1 VLFESTYLKNGLN
14 ISVKPNYSNRTTSL
28 LWFQLWNA
36 SIVSRLTYFYLP
48 NNFFASVSFVQIC
61 SIWLNLLGKDYYLHQ
76 NFMFPQRSKP
86 TLRQRKGSSFRKLPK
101 PFFNQLVP
109 FGVKTNYR
117 WLKSERIFRKAQT
130 QIHFRTTLKP
140 RTSVLYHRH
149 FENYSSL
156 FQSTVFKMITPYI
169 RVASQLIG
177 IFPEEARRMTIR
189 WRALQRNLADLKRAS
204 FLLLLSNLHKKV
216 KITSLALKYYPYSD
230 KYIRSRTDYKLTK
243 RPKYHIMPRQN
254 AYLYTRGR
262 VDLRAHGSL
271 HRLLKRRVRR
281 IYRLKMRRFNTR
293 ALNVRLKS
301 RNLKHYWYY
310 PSTLR
315 RQKNVWNVN
324 LFCKKK
330 STSLSSTSVLN
341 RRKRLLWPTLRVFNV
356 KLRSRLKK
364 RQSAISLTRYTSA
377 TRSKPYSDKITSFR
391 RVVSKIMYRNK
402 RNFRRH
408 ARKSRRRPTLTR
420 RRFTLSR
427 RRRKLRFTRLLR
439 KYRTSQVL
447 ARNISWSVS
456 RPLTFRDCIMSHLV
470 SLEPSGESINGNIQ
484 EDVLASY
491 YKLNRFTYPP
501 LSAQPHQH
509 PLTNVVNNLISSYN
523 TSLSMS
529 VRKWAFWA
537 FPRRELCRRPTPL
550 EVVKKLNLC
559 TPPHRDHERLQIVF
573 SNLDKCLPQRL
584 SYLFSKHTFC
594 TPTRFRKRQKLSD
607 GIKMRVK
614 APLLQ
619 LGKVGT
625 KPELFYYPFYG
636 DSADK
641 VANKCCIL
649 LNHLRRWGAQ
659 ILPQT
664 SVSNLIFNFSRH
676 AERQNLLGSYN
687 LLRRPPFRSSFY
699 FEMWT
704 PLHYKSTF
712 KVLFSQFFGASLQ
725 INPLGHTVH
734 TPETLSFSSQY
745 KTPFIFS
752 MFGFLYVQANKSYT
766 ILQEKN
772 SWTYSRIQ
780 RHRYSFFYKNDVKR
794 FYLRRAGKLK
804 LLSSFIDPINFLNHT
819 VLHKNLF
826 KNYLNPITG
835 LYSQPSGGTIAASH
849 LRTDGRTHGDSL
861 TTSRYTKYTNY
872 VGSSEPH
879 IKRIRFKPGYSRI
892 WRNART
898 AINYSLGLHLRYQY
912 RLTARLQRYS
922 SIRTHAQMKLRNW
935 SLLRLV
941 LQTHFVYDLNT
952 SLSMIQSNLIF
963 INGLCSINPRM
974 QLHLGDFV
982 QIPVDLKYYVLH
994 RWLINFNLHNQ
1005 LRLTKLSQSKNNK
1018 SRYDISKQKS
1028 HHLPDWIFGAGYRIM
1043 DIPKYLEVDYF
1054 TLSAFIILEPTS
1066 ELDFNPLQHLED
1078 RTTILRMYNWKYIN

>member
-1 VLFESTYLKNGLN
+1 MLFESTYLKNGLN
-14 ISVKPNYSNRTTSL
+14 ISVKPNYSNQTTSL

-48 NNFFASVSFVQIC
+48 NNFFTSISFVQIC
-61 SIWLNLLGKDYYLHQ
+61 SIWLNFLRKDCYLHQ
-76 NFMFPQRSKP
+76 NFMFPQRNNL

-101 PFFNQLVP
+101 QFFNQLVP
-109 FGVKTNYR
+109 FGVKTNSR
-117 WLKSERIFRKAQT
+117 WLKSERIVHKART
-130 QIHFRTTLKP
+130 QVHFRTTLKP
-140 RTSVLYHRH
+140 RTSVLYHPH
-149 FENYSSL
+149 FENYSSS
-156 FQSTVFKMITPYI
+156 FQSTLFKMVTPYI
-169 RVASQLIG
+169 RVSSQLIG
-177 IFPEEARRMTIR
+177 IFPEQARRMTIR

-204 FLLLLSNLHKKV
+204 FLVLLSNLHKKV
-216 KITSLALKYYPYSD
+216 KITSLALKYYPYGD
-230 KYIRSRTDYKLTK
+230 KYSRSRIDYKLTK
-243 RPKYHIMPRQN
+243 RPKYHIMPRQT

-301 RNLKHYWYY
+301 RNLKHYWHYS
-310 PSTLR
+310 STLR
-315 RQKNVWNVN
+315 RQKNLWNAN
-324 LFCKKK
+324 LFCKKTNA
-330 STSLSSTSVLN
+330 SFSSMSVLN
-341 RRKRLLWPTLRVFNV
+341 RRKHLLWPTLRGFNV
-356 KLRSRLKK
+356 KLRGRLKK
-364 RQSAISLTRYTSA
+364 RQSATSLTRYTSA

-391 RVVSKIMYRNK
+391 RVVSKIIYRNK
-402 RNFRRH
+402 RGFRRH
-408 ARKSRRRPTLTR
+408 ARKSRRLPTLTR

-427 RRRKLRFTRLLR
+427 RRKKLRFTRLLR

-447 ARNISWSVS
+447 ARDVSGSVS

-470 SLEPSGESINGNIQ
+470 SLEPSVDFIDGDIQ
-484 EDVLASY
+484 ENVLASY
-491 YKLNRFTYPP
+491 YKLNWLTYSP
-501 LSAQPHQH
+501 LPAQSHPHL
-509 PLTNVVNNLISSYN
+509 PTNSVNSLIRSYN
-523 TSLSMS
+523 TSLSTS
-529 VRKWAFWA
+529 VRRWAFWA
-537 FPRRELCRRPTPL
+537 RLRRERCRRPTPL

-559 TPPHRDHERLQIVF
+559 IPPHHDRERFQIVV
-573 SNLDKCLPQRL
+573 SSLNKCFPQVP

-594 TPTRFRKRQKLSD
+594 TPTRFRKRQKLSTE
-607 GIKMRVK
+607 IKRRVK
-614 APLLQ
+614 SPLLQ
-619 LGKVGT
+619 LGRIGT
-625 KPELFYYPFYG
+625 KLELFYYPPYR
-636 DSADK
+636 SSVDK
-641 VANKCCIL
+641 VANKSCVL

-664 SVSNLIFNFSRH
+664 GVSNLIFNFSRH
-676 AERQNLLGSYN
+676 AVGRNFLGSYN

-704 PLHYKSTF
+704 PSHYKPTF
-712 KVLFSQFFGASLQ
+712 KALFSQFFGASLQ
-725 INPLGHTVH
+725 INPLGNTVH
-734 TPETLSFSSQY
+734 KPETLSFSSQY
-745 KTPFIFS
+745 KAPFIFS

-780 RHRYSFFYKNDVKR
+780 RHRYSFFYKNDIKR

-835 LYSQPSGGTIAASH
+835 LYSQPSESTIAASH
-849 LRTDGRTHGDSL
+849 LRTDGRIHGDSL

-898 AINYSLGLHLRYQY
+898 AINYSLGFHLRYQY

-922 SIRTHAQMKLRNW
+922 SVRTHAHMKLRNW

-1066 ELDFNPLQHLED
+1066 ALEFNPLQHLED